1 MSNEPVS
8 PLSLGKALGVTQA
21 KASATPIK
29 AKPFSKAEKD
39 LLHSNALEV
48 ELHDQFSEMYGEDTE
63 VRAIKPPHNLINL
76 SYCCEQN
83 NTLGQCVAAMEV
95 NIDGTGYEIVPED
108 EEGTDT
114 EDDSNIDDIRDFF
127 DEPYPGVSLTN
138 FRRQVRRDLEK
149 IGNAYIEVIRN
160 KKGDPVFLNR
170 VPAITVRLVALD
182 DPVPAERKVNRM
194 GTEQIVKIMIRE
206 RRFIQSVGEK
216 FVYFKE
222 FGASRD
228 LNKFTGRWVGE
239 GQQVV
244 DGGQATEIIHL
255 TLDKDTLTPY
265 GVPRWI
271 NQVPSVLGS
280 RRAEEF
286 NLDFFNSGGLPP
298 AIIFL
303 QGAEL
308 DEDSKTSL
316 TNYLAGKAKFKQ
328 RALVVSTHAAEGDL
342 GSASNTKITVERFG
356 SERQKDSMFENYDER
371 CAQRVRGAFRIP
383 PLFLGLNEDYN
394 FATAYTTYMTAEA
407 QVFQPERTE
416 FDEMINLT
424 IMPLLKDGYKFRSK
438 PLSVKDVEN
447 QIKVLELMGTNGS
460 ADPNSMHDTLN
471 EVGGLQVLAKEGLG
485 EEEEEP
491 EMSPTEIMLA
501 QAAQQAAAD
510 DQVIEGDDEGKI
522 AKIDDT
528 ILRELADDWANHL
541 SGDVDFSEGSI
552 GTMQSLIKSL
562 SPVVRKLFNS
572 YVATRMLPD
581 HSRDPNGLSD
591 LMGCVGECDDH

>member
-1 MSNEPVS
+1 MSEKS
-8 PLSLGKALGVTQA
+8 AAPLSLGKALGVTQA
-21 KASATPIK
+21 RATATPIN
-29 AKPFSKAEKD
+29 AKPLSKAEAD

-48 ELHDQFSEMYGEDTE
+48 ELHDRFAHMYGDDTE
-63 VRAIKPPHNLINL
+63 VRAIRPPHNLVNL

-83 NTLGQCVAAMEV
+83 NTLGQCVAAMVV
-95 NIDGTGYEIVPED
+95 NIDGTGYEILPED

-114 EDDSNIDDIRDFF
+114 EDDSNIDDIEAFF
-127 DEPYPGVSLTN
+127 NEPYPGVSLTN
-138 FRRQVRRDLEK
+138 FRRQLRRDLEK

-170 VPAITVRLVALD
+170 IPAITVRLVALD
-182 DPVPAERKVNRM
+182 DPVPVERKVNRM
-194 GTEQIVKIMIRE
+194 GTEQTVKIMIRE

-222 FGASRD
+222 FNASRE
-228 LNKFTGRWVGE
+228 LNKFTGRWVGDN
-239 GQQVV
+239 QSVV
-244 DGGQATEIIHL
+244 DGGQATEVIHL
-255 TLDKDTLTPY
+255 TLDKDTMTPY
-265 GVPRWI
+265 GIPRWI

-308 DEDSKTSL
+308 NEESKTNL
-316 TNYLAGKAKFKQ
+316 TNYLAGKAKYKQ
-328 RALVVSTHAAEGDL
+328 RALVVSTFAAEGDL

-356 SERQKDSMFENYDER
+356 SERQSDSMFEKYDER

-416 FDEMINLT
+416 FDEMINLNL
-424 IMPLLKDGYKFRSK
+424 MPLIKEGYTFRSK
-438 PLSVKDVEN
+438 PLTVKDVES
-447 QIKVLELMGTNGS
+447 QLKVLEQMAANQS
-460 ADPNSMHDTLN
+460 ADPNSMHETLN
-471 EVGGLQVLAKEGLG
+471 EVGGLQVLAKEDLG
-485 EEEEEP
+485 EEPEEP
-491 EMSPTEIMLA
+491 EISPTEQMLA
-501 QAAQQAAAD
+501 QAAQQAAAN
-510 DQVIEGDDEGKI
+510 DQTIEGDEDGMI
-522 AKIDDT
+522 AKLDDS
-528 ILRELADDWANHL
+528 ILRELADDWASHM
-541 SGDVDFSEGSI
+541 SGDSDFTDGSI
-552 GTMQSLIKSL
+552 NTMEALIKSL

-591 LMGCVGECDDH
+591 LLGCASECDH